1 MSEERAPT
9 TGLHPHYCNICEADW
24 EHDKACQEGPVT
36 CCPWC
41 FPTAGAAP
49 VPGARLG
56 PHFHFCPECTQNW
69 QHQVACSAPLRA
81 ALPDCTGCHEQGGR
95 ERSPIDVAPA
105 PSHDS
110 RPDRVRR
117 ARLLRKVVLPG
128 AIAAGVIIAIPLLVL
143 VSSLITGRQTRSVA
157 RLPEPAPVAIP
168 PTVVVPPTVEL
179 PAPSLPTPTSEE
191 PTTRAPDAPSSV
203 TAQAHAQR
211 EGERRHAW
219 SAPPPPLKAAAP
231 TTPPGPTV
239 RKEPTARAPEAP
251 SSVTAQARAQREGER
266 RQAWPA
272 PPAAPQVARIVPP
285 SESTVAP
292 KPAAPAT
299 PPVAALR
306 EEPRVAPA
314 PPPPAQSPAPPREAI
329 AETVPRA
336 PEAPTPPSET
346 RTATVPG
353 PTVGS
358 IPGALS
364 QGSGAALDTL
374 LPGPRQV
381 AKAAA
386 TQPELSS
393 ESPRWARAA
402 ISVLMRAVVDVRPPQ
417 RRELLP
423 SPSRGFVVDELG
435 HVLTSAHRLGDATS
449 LEVTLSDGR
458 TVVATV
464 IARDRLNDI
473 AVLRLARRGVPAIP
487 LGESAAL
494 AVGERVLAI
503 SGESGADRTPTAA
516 TVLATG
522 AGTGGNLAIDLVPTP
537 EGVGGPLLNQTGAA
551 IGILIDGAV
560 SAGAQRKLTFAVP
573 IDRVKALL
581 RNARPRPMADLL
593 SAPEGR

>member
-9 TGLHPHYCNICEADW
+9 QGLHSHYCNICEGDW
-24 EHDKACQEGPVT
+24 DHDETCQEGPVA

-69 QHQVACSAPLRA
+69 QHQAACSAPLRV
-81 ALPDCTGCHEQGGR
+81 ALPECTGCHEQSGR
-95 ERSPIDVAPA
+95 ERPPIDVAPA
-105 PSHDS
+105 PPHDS
-110 RPDRVRR
+110 RSDRVRR
-117 ARLLRKVVLPG
+117 ARLLRKVVFPG

-157 RLPEPAPVAIP
+157 RLPEPAPV
-168 PTVVVPPTVEL
+168 VVSPTVEL
-179 PAPSLPTPTSEE
+179 PAPSLPTPTPEE

-203 TAQAHAQR
+203 TAQA
-211 EGERRHAW
+211 
-219 SAPPPPLKAAAP
+219 
-231 TTPPGPTV
+231 
-239 RKEPTARAPEAP
+239 
-251 SSVTAQARAQREGER
+251 RAQREGER
-266 RQAWPA
+266 RRAWPA
-272 PPAAPQVARIVPP
+272 PPPAPRVARTVPP
-285 SESTVAP
+285 NESTVAP

-299 PPVAALR
+299 PPGLALR
-306 EEPRVAPA
+306 EEPRVAAA

-329 AETVPRA
+329 AETLPRA
-336 PEAPTPPSET
+336 PEALTPPSET
-346 RTATVPG
+346 RTATAPG

-381 AKAAA
+381 AKTAA
-386 TQPELSS
+386 TRQDQPELSS
-393 ESPRWARAA
+393 ESPRWARAT
-402 ISVLMRAVVDVRPPQ
+402 ISVLMSAVVDIRPTQ
-417 RRELLP
+417 RRELRP
-423 SPSRGFVVDELG
+423 SPGRGFVVDELG
-435 HVLTSAHRLGDATS
+435 HVLTSAHRLGDAIA

-458 TVVATV
+458 TVAATV

-522 AGTGGNLAIDLVPTP
+522 AGTGGNLAIDLAPMP

-560 SAGAQRKLTFAVP
+560 AVGAQRKLTFAVP

-581 RNARPRPMADLL
+581 RNAQPRPIADLL
-593 SAPEGR
+593 NAPEGR